1 MSRIV
6 SGVVA
11 SAIALGLVVLG
22 AAPAGAHE
30 QRKVG
35 AYQLTIGW
43 QQEPTYAGVLNAV
56 QLFINDAKGN
66 PVDDL
71 GSPTSLQ
78 LTVSTGT
85 KTSDPLD
92 IEPSF
97 DPDTNLGTHGEF
109 DAAVIPTAPGTYTFH
124 LTGSIKGQ
132 KVDEKFTSSD
142 KTFNDVQAPTAVEFP
157 NQEPSNAELATNL
170 TRVDAR
176 EQRAADQA
184 KSSHAL
190 AVGALVAAIVL
201 GGGGLV
207 VGFTRGRRHA

>member
-6 SGVVA
+6 SGVVVGA
-11 SAIALGLVVLG
+11 TALGILLLG
-22 AAPAGAHE
+22 AAPASAHE

-35 AYQLTIGW
+35 VYQLTIGW
-43 QQEPTYAGVLNAV
+43 QNEPTYAGVLNAV
-56 QLFINDAKGN
+56 QLFIKDVKGN
-66 PVDDL
+66 PIDDL
-71 GSPTSLQ
+71 GNPTSLQ

-92 IEPSF
+92 IAPSF

-109 DAAVIPTAPGTYTFH
+109 DAAVIPTTPGTYTFH
-124 LTGSIKGQ
+124 LTGTINGQ

-142 KTFNDVQAPTAVEFP
+142 KTFNDVQAPTGVEFP
-157 NQEPSNAELATNL
+157 NQDPTNGELAANMN
-170 TRVDAR
+170 RVNAR
-176 EQRAADQA
+176 EQHAADQA
-184 KSSHAL
+184 KSSHTV
-190 AVGALVAAIVL
+190 AVVALVAAIVL

>member
-1 MSRIV
+1 MSRIL

-11 SAIALGLVVLG
+11 SAIVLGLLGLG

-43 QQEPTYAGVLNAV
+43 ESEPTYAGILNAV
-56 QLFINDAKGN
+56 QLFIKDAKGN

-97 DPDTNLGTHGEF
+97 DPDTNLGNHGEF
-109 DAAVIPTAPGTYTFH
+109 DAAVIPTTPGTYTFH
-124 LTGSIKGQ
+124 LTGTISGQ

-142 KTFNDVQAPTAVEFP
+142 KTFDDVQSATAVEFP
-157 NQEPSNAELATNL
+157 SQDPSNGELAANL
-170 TRVDAR
+170 TRVNAR

-184 KSSHAL
+184 KSSHSL
-190 AVGALVAAIVL
+190 AVVALVAAIVL

-207 VGFTRGRRHA
+207 VGVTKGRRHA

>member
-11 SAIALGLVVLG
+11 SAIALGLLMLG

-35 AYQLTIGW
+35 VYQLTIGW
-43 QQEPTYAGVLNAV
+43 QNEPTYAGVLNAV
-56 QLFINDAKGN
+56 QLIIKDATGN

-78 LTVSTGT
+78 ITVSTGT

-92 IEPSF
+92 IQPSF

-109 DAAVIPTAPGTYTFH
+109 DAAVIPTTPGTYSFH
-124 LTGSIKGQ
+124 LTGTIKGQ

-142 KTFNDVQAPTAVEFP
+142 KTFDDVHAPAAVEFP
-157 NQEPSNAELATNL
+157 NQDPTNGELATNL
-170 TRVDAR
+170 NRVDAR
-176 EQRAADQA
+176 EQHAADQA
-184 KSSHAL
+184 KSSHTV
-190 AVGALVAAIVL
+190 AVVALVAAIVL
-201 GGGGLV
+201 GGGGLA